1 MYDIVIEKLI
11 PVDKGRSLLSTDTI
25 TEKEENT
32 EFIRRLRRTGKGCKM
47 GRGHVTIYYGEGKG
61 KTSAALGQGIFG
73 ASQGKSVN
81 IIQFLKGKNGEKIDF
96 IKRLEPEIKVF
107 CFEKSD
113 KDYQSLTPEEQQ
125 EACMNIR
132 NGLNFARKVL
142 STDGCDILILDE
154 VLGLV
159 DKGIIT
165 LDELKALIEVGDEE
179 SELVLTGI
187 RMFDELYPYADDV
200 FSINVLK

>member
-1 MYDIVIEKLI
+1 
-11 PVDKGRSLLSTDTI
+11 
-25 TEKEENT
+25 
-32 EFIRRLRRTGKGCKM
+32 M
-47 GRGHVTIYYGEGKG
+47 GRGHVTVYCGEGKG

-81 IIQFLKGKNGEKIDF
+81 IIQFLKGKTGEKIDF

-113 KDYQSLTPEEQQ
+113 KEYQSLTPEEQQ

-165 LDELKALIEVGDEE
+165 LDELKALIEAGDED

-187 RMFDELYPYADDV
+187 KMFDELYPYADDV

>member
-1 MYDIVIEKLI
+1 
-11 PVDKGRSLLSTDTI
+11 
-25 TEKEENT
+25 
-32 EFIRRLRRTGKGCKM
+32 
-47 GRGHVTIYYGEGKG
+47 
-61 KTSAALGQGIFG
+61 
-73 ASQGKSVN
+73 
-81 IIQFLKGKNGEKIDF
+81 
-96 IKRLEPEIKVF
+96 
-107 CFEKSD
+107 
-113 KDYQSLTPEEQQ
+113 
-125 EACMNIR
+125 MNIR

-165 LDELKALIEVGDEE
+165 LDELKALIEAGDEE

>member
-1 MYDIVIEKLI
+1 
-11 PVDKGRSLLSTDTI
+11 
-25 TEKEENT
+25 
-32 EFIRRLRRTGKGCKM
+32 M
-47 GRGHVTIYYGEGKG
+47 GRGHVTVFCGGGKG

-73 ASQGKSVN
+73 ASRGQSVI
-81 IIQFLKGKNGEKIDF
+81 IIQFLKGKVGERIDF

-113 KDYQSLTPEEQQ
+113 KDYQSLTPEEQA
-125 EACMNIR
+125 EEVMNIR

-165 LDELKALIEVGDEE
+165 VDELKTLIEAGDEDT
-179 SELVLTGI
+179 ELVLTGI
-187 RMFDELYPYADDV
+187 EMFDELYPYADDV
-200 FSINVLK
+200 YRINMLK

>member
-1 MYDIVIEKLI
+1 
-11 PVDKGRSLLSTDTI
+11 
-25 TEKEENT
+25 
-32 EFIRRLRRTGKGCKM
+32 
-47 GRGHVTIYYGEGKG
+47 
-61 KTSAALGQGIFG
+61 
-73 ASQGKSVN
+73 
-81 IIQFLKGKNGEKIDF
+81 
-96 IKRLEPEIKVF
+96 
-107 CFEKSD
+107 
-113 KDYQSLTPEEQQ
+113 
-125 EACMNIR
+125 MNIR